1 VPNDS
6 LRDIP
11 DVSLFAGDGYN
22 GSFYV
27 VCEADQLATGE
38 SSCSSSGTNSYF
50 MAAGGT
56 SASAQAFAGIMAM
69 VNQKTSQ
76 RQGNAN
82 YVLYPLAAPTGAS
95 CASNAVTAANTS
107 SCIFYDVQVGNNSV
121 ACDAGSSNCGNE
133 TGTGYGILVY
143 TNSATPPVSVPAWRT
158 TGGYDLATGLG
169 TVNAYNLVQNWKST
183 FVGTGTTLTITP
195 PAGYT
200 LSNIPHGQSVSVTGS
215 VSPAS
220 ATGDVSL
227 VAPTGSSPSNSTGIG
242 PFTLSNGTFSGSTV
256 MLPGGT
262 YGVKAHY
269 AGNGTYGASD
279 STPPVTVTVN
289 PESSVTR
296 VLLVT
301 DDCNGNITY
310 STTATVPY
318 GNEITC
324 SGVVYPQ
331 YYWLR
336 MDVTNSSGNNCNP
349 TSPTGAPTLPTYQCP
364 TGQVTLTENGK
375 PPIDLGAPS
384 GSTAGTYTLNS
395 QGNAEDWFI
404 QLTGGT
410 NTLVA
415 SYSPIPAPPNN
426 SYKPSTGT
434 ATITVTQAATGI
446 AAPTASANP
455 VTSGQSVTLTAVVST
470 LSYGIAPTG
479 NVQFLNS
486 GVPIGTGTPTGV
498 NASSSGYASLTATL
512 TTSFTATATITALY
526 QGDLNY
532 AASPMSSPL
541 TVTVTSG
548 TPDFS
553 LGATPSSFAIASPGA
568 SGNTTIGL
576 TALYGFTG
584 TVTLSCAVPTTMT
597 GANCALA
604 STSIT
609 LTSTTTSS
617 STTLTVNTA
626 APSTVIGLFNSPRW
640 LAPIGG
646 AIFAAFFLL
655 LIPTKRRRL
664 KLAFGS
670 LFLVLLAAALVAC
683 GGGSNSTPITT
694 PGTPAGNYTVTVTG
708 TSGSLSR
715 SANITVTV
723 Q

>member
-1 VPNDS
+1 
-6 LRDIP
+6 
-11 DVSLFAGDGYN
+11 
-22 GSFYV
+22 
-27 VCEADQLATGE
+27 
-38 SSCSSSGTNSYF
+38 
-50 MAAGGT
+50 
-56 SASAQAFAGIMAM
+56 
-69 VNQKTSQ
+69 
-76 RQGNAN
+76 
-82 YVLYPLAAPTGAS
+82 
-95 CASNAVTAANTS
+95 
-107 SCIFYDVQVGNNSV
+107 VGNNSV
-121 ACDAGSSNCGNE
+121 ECVAGSANCGNQ
-133 TGTGYGILVY
+133 TSGYGILVY
-143 TNSATPPVSVPAWRT
+143 TNTATPPVSVPAWLT
-158 TGGYDLATGLG
+158 TAGYDLATGLG
-169 TVNAYNLVQNWKST
+169 TVNAYNLVQNWKSN
-183 FVGTGTTLTITP
+183 FVGTVTTLTITP

-200 LSNIPHGQSVSVTGS
+200 LSNIPHGQPVTVTVN

-227 VAPTGSSPSNSTGIG
+227 IDCGNLTSSACAANNSNPGIG
-242 PFTLSNGTFSGSTV
+242 FLTLSGGTNTSPTIL
-256 MLPGGT
+256 LPGGT
-262 YGVKAHY
+262 YGVMAHY

-279 STPPVTVTVN
+279 STPPVTVTVT
-289 PESSVTR
+289 PEASRTKLYV
-296 VLLVT
+296 VT
-301 DDCNGNITY
+301 DDCNGNIAYLTTT
-310 STTATVPY
+310 TTANPIPY

-324 SGVVYPQ
+324 NGVVYPE

-336 MDVTNSSGNNCNP
+336 VDVTNSSGSICNP

-384 GSTAGTYTLNS
+384 GTTPGTYTLNS

-410 NTLVA
+410 NVLVA
-415 SYSPIPAPPNN
+415 KYAGNSSYNT
-426 SYKPSTGT
+426 STSST
-434 ATITVTQAATGI
+434 DSIVVAQAATSI

-470 LSYGIAPTG
+470 TSFGIAPTG
-479 NVQFLNS
+479 AVQFLNA

-541 TVTVTSG
+541 TITVSSG